1 MELNGKKKQKKG
13 VLPSSGEQR
22 ERERPSEYGVEEK
35 LFFVI
40 LLAKALD
47 KETTGWQAFDR

>member
-1 MELNGKKKQKKG
+1 MARKNKRKECFH
-13 VLPSSGEQR
+13 LPENR

-35 LFFVI
+35 LFFVF